1 MEDTP
6 DIIHILLVVPTFLGL
21 NDPGC
26 WRRDGMT
33 TELSPFLFETKGNE
47 GGSVFS
53 SPHHRQLHCL
63 SRSNWKKFIE
73 DVRAPRKLRL
83 VFYNFFFYLMS
94 TLLLNRNKH
103 IWKDFLFVSHTF
115 KSPST
120 ILLLPLRYRFS
131 GVKQTFWALQNFWP
145 IIVCQLSY
153 FSEQKNKVWPL
164 LFDMGCVN

>member
-1 MEDTP
+1 MTRGAGE
-6 DIIHILLVVPTFLGL
+6 GMA
-21 NDPGC
+21 
-26 WRRDGMT
+26 RRRNCPP
-33 TELSPFLFETKGNE
+33 S
-47 GGSVFS
+47 FS
-53 SPHHRQLHCL
+53 KRRGTRAEVSFHHRIIG
-63 SRSNWKKFIE
+63 NFIVYQDRIGRNLLKMCVHPE
-73 DVRAPRKLRL
+73 NSDW
-83 VFYNFFFYLMS
+83 FSIISFIMS